1 MGLQNIQIQDLIQA
15 QLYESE
21 EEVMQE
27 ALRHLLLDRPDLRIQ
42 VAIHRYH
49 ADPELSLAQAAAIA
63 GVSFERMKEL
73 LEQHGV
79 SLRLGPASIEDA
91 KAEVATLEAWFDA
104 DSD

>member
-49 ADPELSLAQAAAIA
+49 ADPELSLAP
-63 GVSFERMKEL
+63 
-73 LEQHGV
+73 
-79 SLRLGPASIEDA
+79 RLPSPG
-91 KAEVATLEAWFDA
+91 
-104 DSD
+104 